1 MSFLTRNCIIGMIMF
16 ANGVFTVFF
25 VKIRCFLRHYIHNL
39 SNNLINNNNLLY
51 RFSRPAG
58 WVGGLH
64 LALKQRENGCL

>member
-39 SNNLINNNNLLY
+39 SNHLINNNNLLY
-51 RFSRPAG
+51 RFSSRLGRRTAFGPET
-58 WVGGLH
+58 
-64 LALKQRENGCL
+64 KRK